1 MDRRTALYPL
11 TFHPEYR
18 QYVWGGRGLE
28 RLGRVLPPAA
38 TVAESWEISGH
49 PDSPT
54 RVDAG
59 PLAGQPLTEI
69 MAAYGGELVG
79 RRAQAAL
86 AKGRFPLLIKLLD
99 AAEQLSVQV
108 HPPDD
113 YAAEHEA
120 GEWGKTEMWYFLHAE
135 PEARII
141 YGLQPGVDRERF
153 RRALAEGRL
162 EECLHFLPVRTGD
175 AVLVPAG
182 AVHALL
188 GGVLVAE
195 IQQTSDITYRVY
207 DWNRLGPHG
216 LPRPLHVDKALDVI
230 DFGFTA
236 RGPARPVPLPAPS
249 GARGELLAQCPY
261 FAVERWALDAGA
273 RWRGTC
279 EGETLEIWGIL
290 RGAAALEWAGGRR
303 ELAGVRFILLPAS
316 LGAYSWEAASPALFL
331 RIYVPPAEL
340 A

>member
-1 MDRRTALYPL
+1 MNRRTALYPL

-28 RLGRVLPPAA
+28 RLGRSLPPAV
-38 TVAESWEISGH
+38 TVAESWEVSGH
-49 PDSPT
+49 PDTPT

-69 MAAYGGELVG
+69 MLTYGVELVG
-79 RRAQAAL
+79 RRSGNAL
-86 AKGRFPLLIKLLD
+86 AKERFPLLIKLLD
-99 AAEQLSVQV
+99 AADRLSVQV
-108 HPPDD
+108 HPPDS
-113 YAAEHEA
+113 YAAQHEA

-135 PEARII
+135 PDVRII

-162 EECLHFLPVRTGD
+162 EGCLHFLPVRTGD

-195 IQQTSDITYRVY
+195 IQQTSDLTYRVY

-216 LPRPLHVDKALDVI
+216 LPRPLHVEKALEVI
-230 DFGFTA
+230 DFGFVSPE
-236 RGPARPVPLPAPS
+236 PAQPAPLPAPP
-249 GARGELLAQCPY
+249 GARGELLGQSAY
-261 FAVERWALDAGA
+261 FVVERWELGAGA
-273 RWRGTC
+273 AWQGAC
-279 EGETLEIWGIL
+279 HGETFEIWGIL
-290 RGAAALEWAGGRR
+290 RGSAALEWADGRQ
-303 ELAGVRFILLPAS
+303 EFAGVRFVLLPAC
-316 LGAYSWEAASPALFL
+316 LGAYSWTASSPSTFL
-331 RIYVPPAEL
+331 RIYVPAPEL